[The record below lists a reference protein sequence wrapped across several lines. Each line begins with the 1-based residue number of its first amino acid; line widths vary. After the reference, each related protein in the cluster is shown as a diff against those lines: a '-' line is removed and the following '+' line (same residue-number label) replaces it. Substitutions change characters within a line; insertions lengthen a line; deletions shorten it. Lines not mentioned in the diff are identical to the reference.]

1 MRYVHLS
8 TEILLH
14 IKPLHTSIVVPFTRS
29 VYFRRTCCIR
39 QVTIATSS
47 VLTWKCV
54 FFFSFFFLR
63 FLIFSLAFL
72 LFPLLSLFR
81 LAFPTQDS
89 YLRFITGNIWHKGF
103 FKERCLCLWWHFD
116 KCAAQLGWVEANVAC
131 CEICSR
137 TSCCLAYDGVVDSV
151 AFYMLSYF
159 QTKMQHPHRLHQS

>member
-1 MRYVHLS
+1 MLISQRHMRYVHLS

-81 LAFPTQDS
+81 LAFPRRILTCDLSQGTYDIKAFLKS
-89 YLRFITGNIWHKGF
+89 
-103 FKERCLCLWWHFD
+103 
-116 KCAAQLGWVEANVAC
+116 AASVFGDTLTNAQHGWAEW
-131 CEICSR
+131 
-137 TSCCLAYDGVVDSV
+137 
-151 AFYMLSYF
+151 
-159 QTKMQHPHRLHQS
+159 RLM